1 MKKYQY
7 LLFDLDGTIIDSSEG
22 VCKSFAYALEHYG
35 ITVDD
40 LGVLRPVIGPP
51 LKDSFMNLYK
61 FDEAKATEAVAK
73 YRERYTDVGILECRV
88 YDGVRE
94 LLKELAH
101 RGYKLVLATSKPEV
115 FARRI
120 MERYELDGCFHF
132 IAGAQID
139 GTISNKEDV
148 LGYILKSLNITDVS
162 DCLMI
167 GDTKYDL
174 AGAQYF
180 GIDALGVL
188 YGFGTRDEL
197 NAYPKVGLADSADA
211 IATILP

>member
-7 LLFDLDGTIIDSSEG
+7 LFFDLDGTIIDSSEG
-22 VCKSFAYALEHYG
+22 VCKSFAYALKYYG
-35 ITVDD
+35 INVDD
-40 LGVLRPVIGPP
+40 LAVLRPVIGPP
-51 LKDSFMNLYK
+51 LKDSFMNLYD
-61 FDEAKATEAVAK
+61 FDEDKAIEAVAK
-73 YRERYTDVGILECRV
+73 YRERYTDVGILECRL

-101 RGYKLVLATSKPEV
+101 RGYKLVLATSKPEI

-120 MERYELDGCFHF
+120 MERYELDGYFHF
-132 IAGAQID
+132 IAGAQIG

-148 LGYILKSLNITDVS
+148 LGYILQSLNITDVS

-174 AGAQYF
+174 AGAEYF

-197 NAYPKVGLADSADA
+197 NAYPNVGLAGSAGD
-211 IATILP
+211 IASILP